1 MYQLKIDPG
10 VTLNSLIYS
19 FEKRAFHVRTMGC
32 FTFFFKALAPQKKS
46 SQFSFK
52 PSGKYSKTLPLVR

>member
-32 FTFFFKALAPQKKS
+32 FTFFFKALAPQKNQVNFHLNLLES
-46 SQFSFK
+46 I
-52 PSGKYSKTLPLVR
+52 PRPYPW